1 MLDCGA
7 KHFTRYYLSFDD
19 QWYVEFG
26 SFFFLFL
33 SILVIRMAFQK
44 KNIFFIHFTN
54 RKAATKQN
62 LLMKDSNTR
71 EKTSSTYK

>member
-44 KNIFFIHFTN
+44 KKIFFLSTLPI
-54 RKAATKQN
+54 
-62 LLMKDSNTR
+62 
-71 EKTSSTYK
+71 EKRQRNKTY